1 MEMLRHKL
9 GIIGYGGMGSYH
21 QETILKPAGLAYTA
35 ACDIDPAR
43 REKAKAAGLEVF
55 DDYRDL
61 LEKADVEAVLIAT
74 PNHIHFDMAMEAL
87 HHNKHVILEKPATL
101 NAAQFAT
108 LMEEAKKRHL
118 LLTTHQN
125 RRMDKDF
132 RIIQKIL
139 TDGTLGDVFR
149 LESRVEGSRG
159 IANTWRRQK
168 AFGGGML
175 YDWGV
180 HLLDQLLW
188 MMPGKVTSVF
198 MRQQHLIPSDAD
210 DNFRLELEFDT
221 GLSALIEIGTCNF
234 LMHPLWYVL
243 GRKGSAQIDYWDLQG
258 KIVQLTNEKINWE
271 NEIKPNIA
279 GPSITMAPR
288 SEDTIRTLPLP
299 DVEVD
304 KGIFYRN
311 FAAAL
316 EGNAPLWVK
325 PEETL
330 RVMQV
335 IDLAFASAEANQV
348 LFCNI

>member
-1 MEMLRHKL
+1 MEQLQHKL
-9 GIIGYGGMGSYH
+9 GVIGYGGMGSYH
-21 QETILKPAGLAYTA
+21 QGKILKPAGLGYTA
-35 ACDIDPAR
+35 VCDIDPAR

-55 DDYRDL
+55 DDYREF

-74 PNHIHFDMAMEAL
+74 PNHIHFDLAMAAL
-87 HHNKHVILEKPATL
+87 QHGKHVICEKPATL
-101 NAAQFAT
+101 NAGQWALLMQEAQ
-108 LMEEAKKRHL
+108 KRGL
-118 LLTTHQN
+118 LLTSHQN

-132 RIIQKIL
+132 RIINQIL
-139 TDGTLGDVFR
+139 QDGTLGQVFR

-159 IANTWRRQK
+159 IADTWRRK
-168 AFGGGML
+168 KEFGGGML

-180 HLLDQLLW
+180 HLLDQLLY
-188 MMPGKVTSVF
+188 MLPGKVTSVF

-221 GLSALIEIGTCNF
+221 GLSALVEIGTCNF
-234 LMHPLWYVL
+234 IMHPLWYVL

-258 KIVQLTNEKINWE
+258 KIVQLTNETVKWE
-271 NEIKPNIA
+271 DEIKPNIA

-288 SEDTIRTLPLP
+288 AEDTIRVLPLP
-299 DVEVD
+299 EVEVD
-304 KGIFYRN
+304 KGVFYRN

-316 EGNAPLWVK
+316 EGKETLWVK
-325 PEETL
+325 PEETH

-348 LFCNI
+348 QFCRI

>member
-1 MEMLRHKL
+1 MEKIQHRL
-9 GIIGYGGMGSYH
+9 GMIGYGGMGTYH
-21 QETILKPAGLAYTA
+21 HTQIEKPENLAYTA
-35 ACDIDPAR
+35 ACDILPERAK
-43 REKAKAAGLEVF
+43 KAAAAGLQVF
-55 DDYRDL
+55 ADAQTM
-61 LEKADVEAVLIAT
+61 LEQADVEAVLVAT
-74 PNHIHFDMAMEAL
+74 PNHIHFDLAMAAL
-87 HHNKHVILEKPATL
+87 AQGKHVILEKPATL
-101 NAAQFAT
+101 NATQFAT
-108 LMEEAKKRHL
+108 LMAEAKKRDL

-139 TDGTLGDVFR
+139 DDGTLGDVFR

-180 HLLDQLLW
+180 HLLDQLLY
-188 MMPGKVTSVF
+188 MIPGKVTSVF

-221 GLSALIEIGTCNF
+221 GISALVEVGTCNF

-258 KIVQLTNEKINWE
+258 KIVQLTNEKIDWE
-271 NEIKPNIA
+271 KEIKPNIA

-288 SEDTIRTLPLP
+288 TEDTVSMLPLP
-299 DVEVD
+299 EVEVD

-316 EGNAPLWVK
+316 EGKEALWVK